1 MHFFCLLSVH
11 WFLHQDEGWSISRRF
26 LVDIPK
32 LLLCCAPIVIKYSDN
47 LYSRFFQTFMQAY
60 CIDKYQSFCCYVL
73 YSDRTIVSSLN
84 KTHVSHMC
92 PKITDETHCDALCVK
107 TSTKKKRKGV
117 YNNEHWTVLFIL
129 IWHYK
134 LRVKSPKNFILWEK
148 MWKVSSRTGKWKIQ
162 RKTFPPPATSLQ
174 SKAEKCELKVFRKC
188 CSRHG
193 TREGLHIIMEEESR
207 KIIKE

>member
-73 YSDRTIVSSLN
+73 YSDRTIVSSLD

-92 PKITDETHCDALCVK
+92 PKITDETHCDAFCVK
-107 TSTKKKRKGV
+107 TATKKREKV
-117 YNNEHWTVLFIL
+117 FITMNTEQNSIIYPYL
-129 IWHYK
+129 AWHYK

-148 MWKVSSRTGKWKIQ
+148 M
-162 RKTFPPPATSLQ
+162 
-174 SKAEKCELKVFRKC
+174 
-188 CSRHG
+188 
-193 TREGLHIIMEEESR
+193 
-207 KIIKE
+207 